1 MRITMKGG
9 KTLLFLMFLFEIRS
23 GSQQIISN
31 AVEGEHYILDFK
43 CKNNNNGTNNSE
55 INNSWYTMTNS
66 KEVVNISA
74 VNSNRIVLKLSSI
87 EFWPVT
93 LNDSGTYSCVGGM
106 NCINT
111 ILKVHQRKQDIC
123 TDASFLTPRRW
134 IIGRSADIDADNSR
148 KYTHSNFSIVWY
160 KNCKVYEKNKKIIHF
175 DSLKYSDAGIYTF
188 VITLTYNGAEFNIS
202 GATSLTLRDPTEPI
216 KPHIKG
222 IGNTTVYIELGTNQS
237 LECEAFIGYNE
248 NADMLQHNNL
258 MHWVQMN
265 KSVIEDL
272 SYDNN
277 NDNNEDVFV
286 EECKEIRSSTCYTHK
301 LEKEDSIVTMTITL
315 HVIHANENDIKNPYI
330 CILSNTYGYE
340 NKFFILKVKEKNY
353 DISKNT
359 FTKSMAVSIS
369 CSISIVILVIVCLF
383 FKIDIILLFRK
394 LSGKDETTG
403 DKKEYDAYLA
413 FLNHSA
419 TEDADHRH
427 FALITLPMILE
438 NHFGYKLCVSERD
451 FIPGG
456 ALVDDM
462 NTFIEKSRRLILVLG
477 KSNISDNA
485 FYELETGLHK
495 AMVERK
501 IKVILIEYTPLSKL
515 NVILESL
522 QLLTT
527 SNRVIWKGEKS
538 HPVNSRFW
546 KKIQYLMP
554 VKPMKPSSLL
564 AINKSSMLLNGI
576 NQ

>member
-340 NKFFILKVKEKNY
+340 NKFFILKVK
-353 DISKNT
+353 
-359 FTKSMAVSIS
+359 
-369 CSISIVILVIVCLF
+369 
-383 FKIDIILLFRK
+383 
-394 LSGKDETTG
+394 